1 MKVQLKTIKKHLL
14 GGNPVI
20 SRLYVLFLQGEI
32 IKIEGIHRVTEGFS
46 AKSREKELTGE
57 KTPVRG
63 TLGVKRQNGYHSGRL
78 TPGMVPFWALNARM
92 GTILGV

>member
-1 MKVQLKTIKKHLL
+1 MKVQLKTIKKRLL

-20 SRLYVLFLQGEI
+20 RKLYDLFLQRQVS
-32 IKIEGIHRVTEGFS
+32 KNEGIHRVTEGFS
-46 AKSREKELTGE
+46 SKSREKELTGE

-63 TLGVKRQNGYHSGRL
+63 ILGVKRQNGYHSGRL